1 MALDESSLIWRA
13 PLSREQGSSNGG
25 RMSTVE
31 IVNNTPNNVF
41 PNVYSAQR
49 ENGDT
54 NYQLVYALVN
64 GDAELGETLV
74 DGFQYLFRQPEGDEY
89 ICFCVGNQR
98 YTAGDYG
105 FPDTDTER
113 KYGPAELASDV
124 VAGATSLTLT
134 CKSADHASGAD
145 NCWADGDNFFIT
157 DKALYNST
165 TGNLEK
171 LTVDGSPAVDPDGV
185 TVTISFTPALVNG
198 YTAGAVVASYPA
210 PQDVATN
217 QFDNLVTTG
226 ITGTTTVDIAT
237 AGNVIVDS
245 LGALEMTLTFTMTAA
260 TTFDVTTDY
269 PGIATLPSGNT
280 TVDYAPQ
287 NDDVSR
293 PYATFK
299 AGWITN
305 GQAGD
310 SFSLQIHP
318 PVALGGPMIQKKVV
332 PAGAAA
338 ATGLSVTAV
347 LEGEA

>member
-1 MALDESSLIWRA
+1 MALDETKLSWRS
-13 PLSREQGSSNGG
+13 PLSREQGDGNGG

-54 NYQLVYALVN
+54 NYQWAYALVG
-64 GDAELGETLV
+64 GDAAAADVLV
-74 DGFQYLFRQPEGDEY
+74 DGFLSLFRQPSGDEF
-89 ICFCVGNQR
+89 ICFCVGDQR
-98 YTAGDYG
+98 STAVDYG

-113 KYGPAELASDV
+113 KYGPAELAADV
-124 VAGATSLTLT
+124 AAGATTLTLT
-134 CKSADHASGAD
+134 CKNAALASGAD
-145 NCWADGDNFFIT
+145 ACWADGDNFFIT

-165 TGNLEK
+165 SGNLEK
-171 LTVDGSPAVDPDGV
+171 VVVSGSPTLDPDGV
-185 TVTISFTPALVNG
+185 TLTISFTPALVNG
-198 YTAGAVVASYPA
+198 YTAGSVVSSYPD
-210 PQDVATN
+210 PQNVETN
-217 QFDNLVTTG
+217 HFDNLVETG
-226 ITGTTTVDIAT
+226 VTGTTTVDIAT

-245 LGALEMTLTFTMTAA
+245 IGVLDMTLTFNMSST

-305 GQAGD
+305 GQEGD
-310 SFSLQIHP
+310 SFTLQIHP
-318 PVALGGPMIQKKVV
+318 PSLCMIQKKVV
-332 PAGAAA
+332 PPGAAA